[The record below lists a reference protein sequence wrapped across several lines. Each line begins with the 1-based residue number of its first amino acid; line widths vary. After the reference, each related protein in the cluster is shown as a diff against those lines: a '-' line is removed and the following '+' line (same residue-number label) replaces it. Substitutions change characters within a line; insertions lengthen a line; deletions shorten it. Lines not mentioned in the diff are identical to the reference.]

1 MDTPLYPITYLD
13 PRQTYLGIVLD
24 GASADKMGGAVINH
38 QATSGKHKQHR
49 CSVISFF
56 TL

>member
-13 PRQTYLGIVLD
+13 PRQTYLGIVVD

-49 CSVISFF
+49 CSVISMF
-56 TL
+56 TV